1 VKVLAVGAHPDDI
14 ELGCGGTLLKHAQAG
29 HEIVLLVMTG
39 GERGP
44 RHDRTRE
51 REQEDAAAMMNARV
65 VWGGFVDTMIPST
78 TAAVDVVEQVLAE
91 FDPDVVYTHATTD
104 THQDHRA
111 TSEAVLSATRRCRR
125 VLFFES
131 PTTVGFQPHVYIDVA
146 KQVTGK
152 GDVLRA
158 HLSQVL
164 KNGLVDL
171 EANEALAR
179 YRGFQGRMRY
189 AEAFQVHRLQLEPAA
204 LGLDEPS
211 TIDLRGQADVPGQA
225 DLPAEMVKPMQAEP
239 EV

>member
-1 VKVLAVGAHPDDI
+1 MKVLAVGAHPDDI
-14 ELGCGGTLLKHAQAG
+14 ELGCGGTLLKHALAG
-29 HEIVLLVMTG
+29 HDVTLLVMTG

-51 REQEDAAAMMNARV
+51 REQEDAAALLGANV

-78 TAAVDVVEQVLAE
+78 TAAVDVVEHVLSE
-91 FDPDVVYTHATTD
+91 FDPDVVYTHAPTD

-111 TSEAVLSATRRCRR
+111 TSEAVMSATRRCRR
-125 VLFFES
+125 VLFYES
-131 PTTVGFQPHVYIDVA
+131 PTSVGFEPHVYIDVA

-152 GDVLRA
+152 ADVLRA

-189 AEAFQVHRLQLEPAA
+189 AEAFMVHRLQLEPAS
-204 LGLDEPS
+204 LGLEEPTS
-211 TIDLRGQADVPGQA
+211 IDIRGHADIPNTLA
-225 DLPAEMVKPMQAEP
+225 TETES
-239 EV
+239 

>member
-1 VKVLAVGAHPDDI
+1 MKVLAVGAHPDDI
-14 ELGCGGTLLKHAQAG
+14 ELGCAATLLKHAAAG
-29 HEIVLLVMTG
+29 HDITLLVMTG

-51 REQEDAAAMMNARV
+51 REQEDAARLLGANV
-65 VWGGFVDTMIPST
+65 VWGGFVDTMVPST
-78 TAAVDVVEQVLAE
+78 TAAVDVVERVISE
-91 FDPDVVYTHATTD
+91 FEPDVVYTHAPSD

-111 TSEAVLSATRRCRR
+111 TSEAVTSATRRCRR

-131 PTTVGFQPHVYIDVA
+131 PTSTGFEPHVYIDVA
-146 KQVTGK
+146 DEVAEKA
-152 GDVLRA
+152 DVLRA

-189 AEAFQVHRLQLEPAA
+189 AEAFMVHRLQLEPVAM
-204 LGLDEPS
+204 GFEPPK
-211 TIDLRGQADVPGQA
+211 TIDLREKRD
-225 DLPAEMVKPMQAEP
+225 EP
-239 EV
+239 SQLREDYRH